1 MKFFRI
7 ITATQVIVMLLS
19 VSFCMAKDKNT
30 AAPVGRWDFPA
41 GTGQD
46 GSAYNNPADLG
57 DAMAYPLGN
66 DQFCMK
72 VMPDGKPITI
82 KTNADSKL
90 AIKAGTISLW
100 VNSSYVH
107 NYNLVDYDNG
117 AFTLRSYRGYLQARF
132 KGETSFKFSGTVMN
146 DKWHK
151 YVMREDA
158 FYPHDNAMISNNVW
172 HHFAVTFDYVNK
184 RFIGWRDGE
193 LIAVI
198 DLSESDVEALKT
210 QDLGKIVIAEEFT
223 GFIDDIRIYD
233 EIFEIADVQ
242 RIYNATTSI
251 YKSRQDIIKPPKD
264 LYVYSFNESDK
275 ELYDAWL
282 REKPDNTV
290 NPFKFK
296 HIVIQGQNSTIYTAG
311 QELTAAIHQKPELEV
326 ISSPAKEGNIILGTP
341 SESKII
347 SEMAAVLELDKIVHD
362 GYVIKTVD
370 YHGSLCI
377 FVAANKP
384 AGVVFGAFDLIRKIN
399 FEKDLDKL
407 DILSNPKVEIR
418 LIGHWDWF
426 RGFASDGW
434 HAKEINS
441 FKWESN
447 RYNSIYSWE
456 DLRTGNTK
464 LIKDWARLLA
474 SAGWN
479 AVCPTEIN
487 WQFQNNFLEH
497 LDEVELLAEIF
508 RNYGITLYW
517 TPNYLLALEKA
528 TADTLY
534 AHVPDFGGYLL
545 KLGSEGQLGNPFP
558 PMVNQI
564 ADNLL
569 PYGGQ
574 ALVRGF
580 VYGKHRYKH
589 LTPVYRNTM
598 QYDIYVPN
606 DGTYR
611 ENVTIVGKANPL
623 DWDLSAPISPL
634 DGALRETAY
643 GTEMVVAKSWPASW
657 IEKWKWWMD
666 YDNYRNGP
674 GSYNK
679 NEIKCLLG
687 VSMISPSPA
696 WTSNPLNMANYY
708 GLGRLGW
715 NPDISVDQIYDEWI
729 KLTFNK
735 DPKVAKTV
743 KDILYLSD
751 NVLKN
756 LYLYRG
762 YRGVWFDTSEDNLVE
777 SKTPH
782 ILNKKGFGIVNTKAQ
797 KKELEQYAPQLRSV
811 FADPVKTEAFLP
823 YFHFV
828 EYDYKLTNGRTLIE
842 DMYANLDDAV
852 AGTKQMLKLWN
863 QLDGH
868 INQRQFDY
876 TRNHLK
882 DYIDI
887 AESRRRQMNE
897 IFEHLTGYEY
907 SDVID

>member
-1 MKFFRI
+1 MKI
-7 ITATQVIVMLLS
+7 INWIKLLAAIFLFVTTG
-19 VSFCMAKDKNT
+19 VSIAKDT
-30 AAPVGRWDFPA
+30 PVPVGRWDFPS
-41 GTGQD
+41 GTGED
-46 GSAYNNPADLG
+46 GSGNHNPADPG
-57 DAMAYPLGN
+57 DATAFPLDN

-82 KTNADSKL
+82 KTNAHSKL
-90 AIKAGTISLW
+90 AIKSGTISLW

-132 KGETSFKFSGTVMN
+132 QGETGFKFSGTVMN
-146 DKWHK
+146 DKWHE
-151 YVMREDA
+151 YIMREDA
-158 FYPHDNAMISNNVW
+158 FYPHEKALISNHVW
-172 HHFAVTFDYVNK
+172 HHFAVTYDYVNK

-193 LIAVI
+193 LIKII
-198 DLSESDVEALKT
+198 DLSESEVEALKT
-210 QDLGKIVIAEEFT
+210 QELNKIIIAEEFT

-233 EIFEIADVQ
+233 EILETLDVQ
-242 RIYNATTSI
+242 RIYNASKSI
-251 YKSRQDIIKPPKD
+251 YKSRRDFIKPDKD
-264 LYVYSFNESDK
+264 LNVYSYNESDK
-275 ELYDAWL
+275 ELYKAWL
-282 REKPDNTV
+282 GDQPDNTGH
-290 NPFKFK
+290 PIHFK
-296 HIVIQGQNSTIYTAG
+296 HIVIQGQNSTIHTAG
-311 QELTAAIHQKPELEV
+311 TELTGAVRRPSGLKV
-326 ISSPAKEGNIILGTP
+326 ISAPAQEGNIILGTP
-341 SESKII
+341 SESEII
-347 SEMAAVLELDKIVHD
+347 REMAADLELDQVVYD
-362 GYVIKTVD
+362 GYVLKTVD
-370 YHGSLCI
+370 YNGSPCI
-377 FVAANKP
+377 VVAANKP
-384 AGVVFGAFDLIRKIN
+384 AGIMFGTFELIRKIKLGDN
-399 FEKDLDKL
+399 LHKL
-407 DILSNPKVEIR
+407 DIISNPKVEIR
-418 LIGHWDWF
+418 LLGHWDWF
-426 RGFASDGW
+426 RGSDSDGW
-434 HAKEINS
+434 HSKTINP

-464 LIKDWARLLA
+464 LIRDWARLMA

-487 WQFQNNFLEH
+487 WQFQNNFLDH

-564 ADNLL
+564 ADNLR

-580 VYGKHRYKH
+580 VYGKYRYKH

-606 DGTYR
+606 DGKYR

-623 DWDLSAPISPL
+623 DWDLAAPISPL

-674 GSYNK
+674 GSTNK
-679 NEIKCLLG
+679 NDIKCLLG

-696 WTSNPLNMANYY
+696 WTSNPLNMVNYY
-708 GLGRLGW
+708 GMGRLGW
-715 NPDISVDQIYDEWI
+715 NPDISVEQIYDEWI

-735 DPKVAKTV
+735 DPQVVKTV
-743 KDILYLSD
+743 KEILYLSD
-751 NVLKN
+751 DVLKN

-782 ILNKKGFGIVNTKAQ
+782 VLNKTGFGIVNSSAQ
-797 KKELEQYAPQLRSV
+797 KKELEQYAPQLRSK
-811 FADPVKTEAFLP
+811 FADPVKAENFLP

-828 EYDYKLTNGRTLIE
+828 EYDYKLSNGGTLIQ

-852 AGTKQMLKLWN
+852 AGSEQMLELWN
-863 QLDGH
+863 QLNGH
-868 INQRQFDY
+868 INQKQFDY
-876 TRNHLK
+876 TRNHLNN
-882 DYIDI
+882 YIDI
-887 AESRRRQMNE
+887 AGSRRRQMIE
-897 IFEHLTGYEY
+897 IFERLTGRPY
-907 SDVID
+907 SEVIN